1 MKADIHPQYGE
12 IQVHCS
18 GCNRDFTVSSTLE
31 QKLTVEI
38 CSNCHP
44 FYTGEQKI
52 ISTARQVE
60 KFHRRYGSN

>member
-1 MKADIHPQYGE
+1 MKADIHPPYSE
-12 IQVHCS
+12 TEVHCS
-18 GCNRDFTVSSTLE
+18 GCNRDFRISSTLE
-31 QKLTVEI
+31 KRLAVEI

-60 KFHRRYGSN
+60 KFHRRYGGN